1 MIELHHI
8 TKIYRTPYGPNVVLN
23 DINTRFL
30 PREAVGILGVGA
42 FKEEW
47 IEALRPF
54 RVLLCLDADEPGQRL
69 ARQLRPTVV
78 LMDLH
83 MPRLDGVEATRRLRR
98 KGLEMKLKMAQGDIV
113 KQVIEESREH
123 DLMVIHSTR
132 ATSRWRMHSGRTKK
146 ILRGAACNVLLIQ
159 AV

>member
-1 MIELHHI
+1 MKVLFPLDGSERAFAAMEQALEVLRGSQVQATLLVVMHDFSRAPEDIIKTFEEDTEDEIFPTEESAL
-8 TKIYRTPYGPNVVLN
+8 VVL
-23 DINTRFL
+23 
-30 PREAVGILGVGA
+30 
-42 FKEEW
+42 K
-47 IEALRPF
+47 
-54 RVLLCLDADEPGQRL
+54 Q
-69 ARQLRPTVV
+69 
-78 LMDLH
+78 
-83 MPRLDGVEATRRLRR
+83 ATRRLRR

-113 KQVIEESREH
+113 KQIIEESREH